1 MLAIHADFRVRL
13 DMPNLTMNVGFR
25 GLRGSGSDVAKLT
38 RLTHLRHGLHLA
50 FGARRRLDVQNE
62 LDA

>member
-1 MLAIHADFRVRL
+1 MMLAIHADFRVRL

-38 RLTHLRHGLHLA
+38 RLTVRPE
-50 FGARRRLDVQNE
+50 GANYQ
-62 LDA
+62 